1 MLEQWQGLV
10 GVVAIGLVAALAS
23 ENRAAIRARVV
34 LACFALQVGIA
45 VLVLYVPLGKTA
57 LAAAST
63 AINTLLGYTNAGID
77 MVFGGLAADELGYSF
92 FIRVLPVIIFFA
104 ALMEVLY
111 HLRIMPF
118 IVKWGG
124 RALRRVT
131 ATRPIESLN
140 VVANMFVGQ
149 VEAPLSLKPYLPG
162 ISRFELFTI
171 MVSGLA
177 SIAGSVM
184 AGYISLGVSA
194 ELLVAAAFM
203 SAPGGL
209 LMAKLIMPE
218 PVQASHGMRAE
229 STVASVTTADRPLA
243 SVGAASA
250 SDMDQDVTGS
260 VLTVSD
266 QTDLG
271 VDSPD
276 DGLAAFTDKAPPR
289 EHTNVIMAAAA
300 GAQNGT
306 AIAIAV
312 AAMLIAFVSLIA
324 LANGLLGWAGGLAG
338 FEGLTVQTVFGAVF
352 APLMWAIGVP
362 WAEAA
367 QAGALFGEKVV
378 LNEFVAYISLTQQA
392 GELSPRTVTLMTFA
406 LCGFANLSSIGILL
420 GGLGTI
426 IPERKPEIARLGLKA
441 VFAAS
446 LANLMSAALAG
457 LVLGSSL

>member
-1 MLEQWQGLV
+1 MGQWQGLV
-10 GVVAIGLVAALAS
+10 GVAALLAIAWLAS
-23 ENRAAIRARVV
+23 ENRRAIRPRVV
-34 LACFALQVGIA
+34 LACFGLQVAIA
-45 VLVLYVPLGKTA
+45 VIILYAPLGKAA
-57 LAAAST
+57 LSAASGG
-63 AINTLLGYTNAGID
+63 INTLLGYTNAGID
-77 MVFGGLAADELGYSF
+77 MVFGGLASEELGYSF

-124 RALRRVT
+124 RGIRRVT
-131 ATRPIESLN
+131 GTRPIESLN

-149 VEAPLSLKPYLPG
+149 VEAPLSLKPYLPHV
-162 ISRFELFTI
+162 SRFELFTI

-184 AGYISLGVSA
+184 AGYISLGISA

-218 PVQASHGMRAE
+218 PEDARWRDGS
-229 STVASVTTADRPLA
+229 ASVAPQTVTSTRSDIVDADSALA
-243 SVGAASA
+243 EPEEGI
-250 SDMDQDVTGS
+250 
-260 VLTVSD
+260 
-266 QTDLG
+266 
-271 VDSPD
+271 
-276 DGLAAFTDKAPPR
+276 AAFSDRAPPR

-324 LANGLLGWAGGLAG
+324 LANGLLGWVGGLAG
-338 FEGLTVQTVFGAVF
+338 LESLSVQMIFGVVF
-352 APLMWAIGVP
+352 APIMWAIGVP
-362 WAEAA
+362 WAEASA
-367 QAGALFGEKVV
+367 AGALFGEKVV

-392 GELSPRTVTLMTFA
+392 SELSGRTVALMTFA

-426 IPERKPEIARLGLKA
+426 IPDRKPEIARLGLKA

-457 LVLGSSL
+457 IVLSGSFAS